1 MISLNMWNIKYDTN
15 EFIHKTKTDS
25 HTQKTSLQLPK
36 EKTGRER
43 INKEFGTSR
52 YKQLYIKQINNVGLL
67 YSTGHTQYPITIM
80 EKKKNTYIIRFL
92 EK

>member
-15 EFIHKTKTDS
+15 EFIHKTETDS

-36 EKTGRER
+36 EKTGRGR

-52 YKQLYIKQINNVGLL
+52 YKQ
-67 YSTGHTQYPITIM
+67 PIYKTD
-80 EKKKNTYIIRFL
+80 
-92 EK
+92 